1 MNVSDRMMKTAADNV
16 ATTFNNSEL
25 ELSSEKQ
32 NVVDYM
38 LYESNEEPISIAK
51 NIGDTSQMQKIKKC
65 TKHQTRNSDYY
76 MRKLVVGLMLID
88 YAIVDKK
95 IVKGGELDG

>member
-1 MNVSDRMMKTAADNV
+1 MDRVMKTAEDNV

-32 NVVDYM
+32 SVVDYM
-38 LYESNEEPISIAK
+38 LFESNAEPISIAT
-51 NIGDTSQMQKIKKC
+51 NIGEASQMQDIQKC
-65 TKHQTRNSDYY
+65 MEHQCRNSNYY
-76 MRKLVVGLMLID
+76 IRKLVVGLMLID

-95 IVKGGELDG
+95 VVK